1 MLLNFNKK
9 RTKELIKASQKANGM
24 SKYRLDWL
32 EDNKDSICGAIY
44 EPWFSDKAV
53 FIVTGYK
60 NEYKLICTKGEE
72 LTIYLIESIEEFL
85 DFIDIEELMI
95 TNPSEMLKSL
105 RAIKGLPPTGV
116 AMIQKEKIFLYDFI
130 GGKN

>member
-44 EPWFSDKAV
+44 EPWFSNKAV
-53 FIVTGYK
+53 FIVTGYE